1 MSTALRHRIN
11 AAICVLVLAH
21 AIYLFATDR
30 LEGATDLRIGLA
42 VAQAVLG
49 LLGALWFWNRARS
62 FSQ

>member
-1 MSTALRHRIN
+1 MNTALRHRIN

-49 LLGALWFWNRARS
+49 LVGALWFWNRSRS
-62 FSQ
+62 YSQ